1 MSVGPESL
9 AKLSYRSSK
18 LDSRLIW
25 WLRASHLEHES
36 RRSQTA
42 HLARQSL
49 VANFQ
54 YPCADD
60 GSTAASTA

>member
-25 WLRASHLEHES
+25 WL
-36 RRSQTA
+36 QGK
-42 HLARQSL
+42 
-49 VANFQ
+49 
-54 YPCADD
+54 PP
-60 GSTAASTA
+60 